1 MQQIKVR
8 ILSMNEN
15 DIKALRVY
23 QKKSTFKGATEDDF
37 WYSAT
42 LSSGESATIY
52 FNDAMIDRMHD
63 KIGYIKAF
71 EIYNII
77 GNRKLVKVEKDG
89 ETYNN
94 YKYYISDCQ
103 FREIPGE
110 ELPL

>member
-1 MQQIKVR
+1 M
-8 ILSMNEN
+8 SESG
-15 DIKALRVY
+15 IKALRVY
-23 QKKSTFKGATEDDF
+23 QKKSTFKGASESDV

-52 FNDAMIDRMHD
+52 FNEAMIDRLNSSV
-63 KIGYIKAF
+63 GSAKAF
-71 EIYNII
+71 EIYNVV

-89 ETYNN
+89 EVYNN

-110 ELPL
+110 DLPL